1 MALASTKGGQ
11 PTTPTTSDR
20 TGLLRLGAAGLG
32 AVWAAVIVISL
43 YSPDSVSGIPQE
55 HVPIA
60 AVLTW
65 VWGLMASRS
74 MITTLVA
81 QRDHPERQ
89 PEVRLLVGGVAMLWF
104 LATILAVFGPEIV
117 SGTDPTRVPIAAIL
131 APIAAMVLTKM
142 ACGFFTSLTRDE
154 DAGRE

>member
-1 MALASTKGGQ
+1 MALASTKGGH

-20 TGLLRLGAAGLG
+20 TWLLRLGGAGLG

-43 YSPDSVSGIPQE
+43 YSPDSVSGVPQD

-74 MITTLVA
+74 MVTTLVA

-89 PEVRLLVGGVAMLWF
+89 PEVRLLVGGVAMVWF

-117 SGTDPTRVPIAAIL
+117 TGTDPTRFPIAAIL
-131 APIAAMVLTKM
+131 APIAAMV
-142 ACGFFTSLTRDE
+142 FTRMGCELFRSLTRDE
-154 DAGRE
+154 DASRE